1 MATPHKTPPNHHRL
15 PPRFERGSDTGRC
28 ITFGWST
35 PDTNLTCILADF
47 EAGLICPYDVLPVVN
62 GQVPI
67 LQSEFK
73 SFLLILRTNKWLFG
87 GNSAS
92 ETGIM
97 ERATNCGSGRLR
109 WDLFGNIFQSP
120 APFLFHNVLETSV
133 ITFGKFF

>member
-1 MATPHKTPPNHHRL
+1 
-15 PPRFERGSDTGRC
+15 
-28 ITFGWST
+28 
-35 PDTNLTCILADF
+35 
-47 EAGLICPYDVLPVVN
+47 VLPVVN

-133 ITFGKFF
+133 ITFGKFFGAAGAWAIFNRARSRMSFYDAVDGSWNKI